1 MLADFVFA
9 RFELFILRTWVTHK
23 CSRYSWATSA
33 KLPYTFDEDCVRLD
47 VDEGPRVD
55 TTHVRQNSRPGGE
68 SEYVAM
74 RCFRC
79 GYEHAL
85 YGLHYSAGTLER
97 HITDRR
103 AQMLKI
109 GGGAWSFASPLID
122 CHPEIKRLVVEDETG
137 AVWRVDRET
146 FDRYARRGD
155 LGRGEQVWLF
165 LKYWERETASSSSD
179 NSAGDSRAK
188 RPAQLPLFTLPR
200 AA

>member
-1 MLADFVFA
+1 MA
-9 RFELFILRTWVTHK
+9 
-23 CSRYSWATSA
+23 
-33 KLPYTFDEDCVRLD
+33 
-47 VDEGPRVD
+47 
-55 TTHVRQNSRPGGE
+55 HVREVSKLGGRKRIC
-68 SEYVAM
+68 VM
-74 RCFRC
+74 RCNRC

-85 YGLHYSAGTLER
+85 YGLRYSAGTLER

-122 CHPEIKRLVVEDETG
+122 CHPEIKELVVEDETG

-165 LKYWERETASSSSD
+165 LKYWELEIGSSSSD
-179 NSAGDSRAK
+179 NSAGGSRGK
-188 RPAQLPLFTLPR
+188 RPTQLPLFRLPR